1 MIIGIIDQKS
11 VIDGFLQALGFVA
24 LWYEGTGASSCGTFF
39 NTGCLSQSFVMSFN
53 VVNNNSPFSVGIDGS
68 QWLDVGG
75 FRWAQVGFLNNF
87 LQSIDRVIGVG
98 QNVFVH
104 LLNGVIVVFD
114 GLLDFVG
121 GVFGI
126 FKTPSF
132 WVVYGTLWWRGIMN
146 GCGMVRGSMVRSG
159 VVWGG
164 SMVDRSMVDSV
175 VGGGVSGVRCRCV
188 GIMVGGRGGSVR
200 IMVRGRAVVGGHWG
214 VTVWCR
220 GGGVTISSVVVNNGV
235 WGGSRGRGNQCG
247 NDHQFHLRV
256 YKI

>member
-1 MIIGIIDQKS
+1 MIVGIIDQKS

-24 LWYEGTGASSCGTFF
+24 LWYEGTGASRCGTFF
-39 NTGCLSQSFVMSFN
+39 NTSGLSQSFVMSLD
-53 VVNNNSPFSVGIDGS
+53 VVNNDSPFSVSVDGS

-75 FRWAQVGFLNNF
+75 FGWAQVGFLNNF

-104 LLNGVIVVFD
+104 LLNGIVVVFNS
-114 GLLDFVG
+114 LLDFVG
-121 GVFGI
+121 GVFRI
-126 FKTPSF
+126 FKTPGF
-132 WVVYGTLWWRGIMN
+132 WVVYGTLWWRGIVV
-146 GCGMVRGSMVRSG
+146 GSWCGMVRGGMVGSG
-159 VVWGG
+159 VVWG
-164 SMVDRSMVDSV
+164 SSVVDSV

-188 GIMVGGRGGSVR
+188 GIMVRGRGGGIR
-200 IMVRGRAVVGGHWG
+200 IMVRGGAVVGGHWG

-220 GGGVTISSVVVNNGV
+220 GGGVTISSVVVNDGV
-235 WGGSRGRGNQCG
+235 WGGSRGRGDQCG

>member
-39 NTGCLSQSFVMSFN
+39 NASGLSQSFVMSLD
-53 VVNNNSPFSVGIDGS
+53 VVNNNSPFSVGIDSS
-68 QWLDVGG
+68 QWLDIGS

-87 LQSIDRVIGVG
+87 LQSIDRVISVG

-104 LLNGVIVVFD
+104 LLNRVVVVFD
-114 GLLDFVG
+114 GLLDFIG

-126 FKTPSF
+126 FEAPGF
-132 WVVYGTLWWRGIMN
+132 WVVYGTLWWRGIMS
-146 GCGMVRGSMVRSG
+146 GCGMVRGSMVGSG

-164 SMVDRSMVDSV
+164 SMVDSV
-175 VGGGVSGVRCRCV
+175 VGGRVSGVRCRCV
-188 GIMVGGRGGSVR
+188 GIMVGGRGRGVR
-200 IMVRGRAVVGGHWG
+200 IMVRGRAVVGGHGG

-220 GGGVTISSVVVNNGV
+220 GRGVTISSVVVNDGV

-247 NDHQFHLRV
+247 NDLEYRISK
-256 YKI
+256 Y